1 MNIKIKTMEIENFKK
16 IKSLSLNFGPD
27 GNLITGNN
35 RQGKTTIF
43 DAYLWC
49 LFETTTRKNDTVQMK
64 GSDNQVIHKID
75 TRVTLTLVIDNSY
88 EVKLARRLYE
98 KIEKAGTPEEK
109 IKGTEMERFYNDVPL
124 TKKEFDAKLAG
135 IAPLEAWL
143 ICSNIKVFMSLK
155 MEDRRRI
162 LASVAG
168 EIDMEE
174 MLKPF
179 PLLAKAF
186 DEKKTLEEFR
196 KQVNATKK
204 KSETELVAIPARIDQ
219 QDKLYSQE
227 DLDQL
232 RKDIADIDT
241 KIADCDRYL
250 QASTEQIAAQA
261 EERKKVME
269 VERQLNSARSAWS
282 KKHFAAMTQAQQ
294 AVTEA
299 QQAFDEAERNARRDA
314 MIYEEN
320 AVKARNLKRQRD
332 DKKAEWMQLNEQDFS
347 YTEET
352 VCPHCGREYT
362 PQMLAERKD
371 GAIERF
377 NSEKSDGL
385 AKLLNEYEQ
394 LRNQYTAVQK
404 LVNQYTDI
412 AKPEHDQRIA
422 DLKVKLQAAREAQI
436 KVTSDKAEKDEAII
450 TLQQQLDELNAKPAT
465 AEADAATIDAKQAKT
480 NEKRELQRQRD
491 EMVKKLAGEEANKKI
506 DAEKVKLE
514 TRSKELSQIVSD
526 CDAALYQIKEFTKAY
541 TATIGHRLCRFFR
554 VVTWKFFDINM
565 TNDGIKDI
573 CTPMLDGIE
582 FDGLNKEGTIT
593 AGIDIVRGLMEA
605 YGINVPLFIDEG
617 ESVEN
622 ITRPDETQTIEL
634 RFVPGAELQ
643 QTVL

>member
-1 MNIKIKTMEIENFKK
+1 MEIENFKK
-16 IKSLSLNFGPD
+16 IKSLSLNFGP
-27 GNLITGNN
+27 GCNLITGRN

-64 GSDNQVIHKID
+64 GSDNQVIHKIE
-75 TRVTLTLVIDNSY
+75 TRVTLTLIIDDSY

-124 TKKEFDAKLAG
+124 TKKEFDAKLAA
-135 IAPLEAWL
+135 IASLEAWL

-196 KQVNATKK
+196 KQMNATKK

-227 DLDQL
+227 DFDQL
-232 RKDIADIDT
+232 RRDIAGIDM

-269 VERQLNSARSAWS
+269 VERQLNSARSSWS

-294 AVTEA
+294 AVTDA
-299 QQAFDEAERNARRDA
+299 QQAFDKAERNARREA
-314 MIYEEN
+314 MTYEDN
-320 AVKARNLKRQRD
+320 VVKARNLKRLRD
-332 DKKAEWMQLNEQDFS
+332 DKKAEWLQLNERDFS
-347 YTEET
+347 YEEET

-362 PQMLAERKD
+362 AEMLAQRKD

-385 AKLLNEYEQ
+385 ARLLSEYEQ

-412 AKPEHDQRIA
+412 TKPEHDHRIA
-422 DLKVKLQAAREAQI
+422 DLRVKLQAAREAQI
-436 KVTSDKAEKDEAII
+436 KVTSDKAEKDEAI
-450 TLQQQLDELNAKPAT
+450 TSLQQQLDELNVKSAT
-465 AEADAATIDAKQAKT
+465 AISEDSATTDAKQAKI
-480 NEKRELQRQRD
+480 NEKRDLQRQRD
-491 EMVKKLAGEEANKKI
+491 DLLKKLAGEEANKKI
-506 DAEKVKLE
+506 DAEKLKLE
-514 TRSKELSQIVSD
+514 ARSKELSQIVSD

-541 TATIGHRLCRFFR
+541 TATIGQRLCRFFR

-622 ITRPDETQTIEL
+622 ITRPAETQTIEL

-643 QTVL
+643 HTLL